1 MRFVILIKQ
10 PQVHISFMLPIF
22 RPALTN
28 KLCMYV
34 CMCKYCIVFIQRERE
49 RDESCFAGRNLTF
62 NLILESKTKKDFK
75 ILDKDCH
82 IFLLVFEMRIWHC
95 IKT

>member
-34 CMCKYCIVFIQRERE
+34 CMYENRCKLSEIIKE
-49 RDESCFAGRNLTF
+49 
-62 NLILESKTKKDFK
+62 
-75 ILDKDCH
+75 LDKFA
-82 IFLLVFEMRIWHC
+82 IGE
-95 IKT
+95 TNET